1 MTTSIQKKIVN
12 QILRIVNTIQAKRY
26 SKQQN
31 IYDLD
36 LNFTEAAAR
45 FKRRNDLYAYM
56 HHYLYHHSPRPVKQH
71 RAYFKQDQRGF
82 GEDAF
87 HAMWFTLLREFK
99 PLQCLE
105 IGVYRGQVVTLWGLI
120 AQLNNFSC
128 EVHGISPFSPAGD
141 GVSTYLANLDY
152 LQDTLKSSSHFS
164 LPTPNFMKAFSTE
177 SIAID
182 FIKSRRW
189 NLIYID
195 GNHDYEVA
203 LADYEVCKDS
213 LADGGLLVMDDS
225 SLYLDYQPPSFSFAG
240 HPGPSRVVQERTMKE
255 LRFLGG
261 VGHNNVFQ
269 KA

>member
-1 MTTSIQKKIVN
+1 MTISILK
-12 QILRIVNTIQAKRY
+12 RIKNLISRPPKNFQAKRFARY
-26 SKQQN
+26 QKCYGQELS
-31 IYDLD
+31 
-36 LNFTEAAAR
+36 FTKAINQFPER
-45 FKRRNDLYAYM
+45 DELYAYM
-56 HHYLYHHSPRPVKQH
+56 HHYFYHHCPAAVQQH

-99 PLQCLE
+99 PCQCLE

-152 LQDTLKSSSHFS
+152 LQDTLKSNSHFS
-164 LPTPNFMKAFSTE
+164 LPTPNFMKAFSTD
-177 SIAID
+177 SNAID
-182 FIKSRRW
+182 FIKTRRW

-225 SLYLDYQPPSFSFAG
+225 SLYMDYQPPSFSFAG
-240 HPGPSRVVQERTMKE
+240 HPGPSRVVQELAMKE